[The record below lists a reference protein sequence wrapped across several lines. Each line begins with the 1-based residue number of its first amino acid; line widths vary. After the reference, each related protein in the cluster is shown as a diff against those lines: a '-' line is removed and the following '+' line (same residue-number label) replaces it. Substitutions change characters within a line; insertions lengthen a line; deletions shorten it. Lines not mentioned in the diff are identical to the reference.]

1 MILPIGDENV
11 KGGYKPIFS
20 YTFIVINIL
29 IFIFQIT
36 LQPEALRGFLYN
48 FGAVPSDV
56 ISGVGYMSLF
66 TNMFLHGG
74 LFHIGGNM
82 LYLWIFGDNIE
93 AVIGN
98 SRFVLFYLSGG
109 LLATIAHIAFNPTS
123 SIPAVGA
130 SGAIAAVMGAYFVL
144 FPKSRI
150 KMVFIVKVFYISAK
164 FFLGLWI
171 IQQIFSG
178 IQDFGPA
185 SAATGGT
192 AWWAHIG
199 GFIYGAGIGFLIKKM
214 GFMDGVY
221 EKIERA

>member
-20 YTFIVINIL
+20 YTFIAINVL

-36 LQPEALRGFLYN
+36 LQPQDLAGFMYN
-48 FGAVPSDV
+48 FGAVPSELT
-56 ISGVGYMSLF
+56 SGIGYMSLF

-74 LFHIGGNM
+74 LFHIAGNM

-109 LLATIAHIAFNPTS
+109 LLATIAHVAFNPTS

-171 IQQIFSG
+171 VQQIFSG

-185 SAATGGT
+185 SAGTGGT

-199 GFIYGAGIGFLIKKM
+199 GFIYGAGIGFQIKKM

-221 EKIERA
+221 DKVERA